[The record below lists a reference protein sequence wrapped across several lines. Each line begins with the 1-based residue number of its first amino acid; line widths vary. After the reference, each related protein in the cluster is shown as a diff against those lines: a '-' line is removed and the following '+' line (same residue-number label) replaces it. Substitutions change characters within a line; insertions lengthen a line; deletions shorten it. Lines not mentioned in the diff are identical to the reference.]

1 MQSLPRSLFVQP
13 VPLMMHLFRS
23 NHRWP
28 AVRLLLAVCVSG
40 VLLAGASA
48 RAAPPTDERADSR
61 ESFVKL
67 DGEIQAIKEE
77 ILGINRDILLI
88 EEMSL
93 YPHGQQ
99 LVVLVSVANNSPV
112 NPDTISLQLDG
123 QTVSQY
129 RYTGSEGAAL
139 HEGGVHRLY
148 SGRLSD
154 GEHSLVIFV
163 TGKRA
168 KGQVFQQQRSVSI
181 TKRPGRKYLE
191 LHLGPG
197 ENTSKPELTVR
208 EW

>member
-1 MQSLPRSLFVQP
+1 MCIAGAAQP
-13 VPLMMHLFRS
+13 VPLMMHLFCS

-28 AVRLLLAVCVSG
+28 SVWLLLAVCVSC
-40 VLLAGASA
+40 VFLTSA
-48 RAAPPTDERADSR
+48 RAAPPADERGDSR

-77 ILGINRDILLI
+77 ILGINRDILLL
-88 EEMSL
+88 EELSL

-99 LVVLVSVANNSPV
+99 LVVLVSVAKDSPV
-112 NPDTISLQLDG
+112 NPDTITLQLDG
-123 QTVSQY
+123 QTVSQH
-129 RYTGSEGAAL
+129 RYSGSEGDAL
-139 HEGGVHRLY
+139 QEGGVHRLY

-154 GEHSLVIFV
+154 GEHSLLVSV
-163 TGKRA
+163 TGKRV
-168 KGQVFQQQRSVSI
+168 KGQVFHQQRSVSI

-197 ENTSKPELTVR
+197 DDTSEPGLTVR

>member
-1 MQSLPRSLFVQP
+1 MCITGVVQP
-13 VPLMMHLFRS
+13 VPLMMHLSRL
-23 NHRWP
+23 NQCWP
-28 AVRLLLAVCVSG
+28 SVWLLLAVCVCC
-40 VLLAGASA
+40 VFLASA
-48 RAAPPTDERADSR
+48 RAAPPADERGDSR

-67 DGEIQAIKEE
+67 DSEIQAIKEE
-77 ILGINRDILLI
+77 ILGINRDILLL
-88 EEMSL
+88 EELSL

-99 LVVLVSVANNSPV
+99 LVVLVSVANDSTV
-112 NPDTISLQLDG
+112 NPDTIALQLDG
-123 QTVSQY
+123 QMVSQH
-129 RYTGSEGAAL
+129 RYSGSEGAAL
-139 HEGGVHRLY
+139 QEGGVHRFY

-154 GEHSLVIFV
+154 GEHSLVISV

-197 ENTSKPELTVR
+197 DDTSEPGLTVR

>member
-1 MQSLPRSLFVQP
+1 MCIAGVVQP
-13 VPLMMHLFRS
+13 VFLMMHHSRS
-23 NHRWP
+23 NQCWP
-28 AVRLLLAVCVSG
+28 SVRLLLAVFVSCVFLTG
-40 VLLAGASA
+40 AG
-48 RAAPPTDERADSR
+48 AAPPTDEGGDAR
-61 ESFVKL
+61 ERFVEL

-112 NPDTISLQLDG
+112 NPDSISLQLDG

-154 GEHSLVIFV
+154 GEHSLAVSV
-163 TGKRA
+163 TGKQS
-168 KGQVFQQQRSVSI
+168 KGRTFNEQRSVTI
-181 TKRPGRKYLE
+181 IKRPGRKYLE

-197 ENTSKPELTVR
+197 GNTSEPELTVH

>member
-1 MQSLPRSLFVQP
+1 MCIAGAVQP

-28 AVRLLLAVCVSG
+28 SVWLLLAVCVCCVFLTST
-40 VLLAGASA
+40 
-48 RAAPPTDERADSR
+48 RAAPPADERADSR

-77 ILGINRDILLI
+77 ILGINRDILLL
-88 EEMSL
+88 EELSL

-139 HEGGVHRLY
+139 QEGGVHRLY

-154 GEHSLVIFV
+154 GEHSLDISI
-163 TGKRA
+163 TGKQSKGRA
-168 KGQVFQQQRSVSI
+168 FNEQRSVTI

>member
-1 MQSLPRSLFVQP
+1 
-13 VPLMMHLFRS
+13 MMHLSCS
-23 NHRWP
+23 NNRWP
-28 AVRLLLAVCVSG
+28 AVRLLLAVCVSCV
-40 VLLAGASA
+40 VLASA
-48 RAAPPTDERADSR
+48 RAAPPADERGDSR

-77 ILGINRDILLI
+77 ILGINRDILLL
-88 EEMSL
+88 EELSL

-99 LVVLVSVANNSPV
+99 LVVLVSVANDSPV
-112 NPDTISLQLDG
+112 IPDTIALQLDG
-123 QTVSQY
+123 QAVSQH
-129 RYTGSEGAAL
+129 RYSASEGDAL
-139 HEGGVHRLY
+139 QQGGVHRLY

-154 GEHSLVIFV
+154 GAHSLLISV
-163 TGKRA
+163 TGKRV

-197 ENTSKPELTVR
+197 DDTSEPGLTVR